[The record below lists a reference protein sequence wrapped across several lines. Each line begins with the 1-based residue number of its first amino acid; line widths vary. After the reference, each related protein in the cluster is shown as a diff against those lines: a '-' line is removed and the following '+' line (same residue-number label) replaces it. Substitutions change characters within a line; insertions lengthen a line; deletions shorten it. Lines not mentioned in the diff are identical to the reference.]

1 MRFLLVWHIDSHILW
16 TNLTVAKMLV
26 MLLIFYPIKATVPR
40 GANYFFYLSLS
51 VKLQYF
57 LNLPKYFKERPT
69 TLRKCNV
76 GRFCPNFPGP
86 DYPFLEL
93 CESCWATK
101 LSLWHGHVSPLT
113 APCYNFSCFSEA
125 GIFSLILSSV
135 FLDYHLQREA
145 LHLKYFLSMIFW
157 LVSWKVVF
165 IDLLIEKKC
174 FHIVSLSWC
183 SSAKTSVWP
192 SGVISLLLSS

>member
-16 TNLTVAKMLV
+16 TNLTVAKMLI
-26 MLLIFYPIKATVPR
+26 MLLINFYPIKATVPR

-76 GRFCPNFPGP
+76 GRFLSQFSGP

-125 GIFSLILSSV
+125 GNIFTDVVISVSKLS
-135 FLDYHLQREA
+135 FTEEA

-165 IDLLIEKKC
+165 IDLLIEEML
-174 FHIVSLSWC
+174 FDIVSLSWC
-183 SSAKTSVWP
+183 S
-192 SGVISLLLSS
+192 LSQDICLT